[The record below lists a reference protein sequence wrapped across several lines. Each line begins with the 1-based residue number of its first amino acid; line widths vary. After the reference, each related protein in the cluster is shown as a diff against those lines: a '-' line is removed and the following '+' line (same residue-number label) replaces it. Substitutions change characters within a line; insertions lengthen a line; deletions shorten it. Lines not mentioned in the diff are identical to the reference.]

1 MSYEIT
7 VREVWYKSESM
18 SVNLSR
24 WDWEVWDEDLQI
36 VDQGSVK
43 YSEADARKAAEKAAD
58 LHYKQS
64 SAKVVTYEYNP
75 S

>member
-7 VREVWYKSESM
+7 VREVWYKSENNLNVNRFDW
-18 SVNLSR
+18 SVY
-24 WDWEVWDEDLQI
+24 DDQYDL
-36 VDQGSVK
+36 VDSGSVK

-58 LHYKQS
+58 LYFKQS
-64 SAKVVTYEYNP
+64 NAKVLTYEYTP